1 MHGGS
6 VVQLL
11 KCEKGKSGVASRV
24 AAVRLGMAINFQQ
37 RTLANGLTVVAEVD
51 PQAHSAAA
59 GFFVKTGARDETTP
73 LMGVS
78 HFLEHMMFKG
88 TEDLSSDDLNKGFD
102 EIGAR
107 NNAFTSNEITCFY
120 AHVLPEY
127 LGRGLNLLGRMMRP
141 ALRQSDFDTEKNVIL
156 EEIAMYKDMPF
167 FVLYEASVEK
177 HFGSQPLS
185 HRVLGTP
192 ESITALK
199 RDDMKGY
206 FDSRYSADN
215 TVVALAGRL
224 DFDRVCDQVEKL
236 CGSWAKTGAMRDAS
250 APSLSGG
257 RFEMRDAK
265 VNRAYWLGMCRAPA
279 MRDDRRFAAAML
291 AQIFGAPDNSRL
303 HWSLIEPGLAEEAQ
317 ASFDPHDGFGEFF
330 VYASGDSARM
340 TEIESVIEREMRAM
354 AESLTQ
360 EDLDRVINKVAAQ
373 ATIGGEKPHDRMH
386 RLGRLWTYLG
396 EYSPLE
402 RDIDRL
408 SRVTLADLRD
418 ILSTYP
424 LEPVTVGRLLP
435 ASES

>member
-1 MHGGS
+1 MREGS
-6 VVQLL
+6 
-11 KCEKGKSGVASRV
+11 
-24 AAVRLGMAINFQQ
+24 AVRLGMAISFQQ
-37 RTLANGLTVVAEVD
+37 RKLANGLTIIAEVD

-88 TEDLSSDDLNKGFD
+88 TEDLTSNDLNKGFD

-127 LGRGLNLLGRMMRP
+127 LGRGLDLLGRMMRP
-141 ALRQSDFDTEKNVIL
+141 ALRQDDFDTEKNVIL

-167 FVLYEASVEK
+167 FVLYEACIEK

-185 HRVLGTP
+185 HRVLGTV
-192 ESITALK
+192 ESIAALK
-199 RDDMKGY
+199 RDEMKRY
-206 FDSRYSADN
+206 FDARYSADN
-215 TVVALAGRL
+215 TVVALAGRM
-224 DFDRVCDQVEKL
+224 DFNRVCDQIEKL
-236 CGSWAKTGAMRDAS
+236 CGSWTNTGATRDS
-250 APSLSGG
+250 TAPKLAGG

-279 MRDDRRFAAAML
+279 MTDDRRFAAAML

-303 HWSLIEPGLAEEAQ
+303 HWSLIEPGIAEEAQ
-317 ASFDPHDGFGEFF
+317 SSFDPHDGFGEFF
-330 VYASGDSARM
+330 VYASGDPDRLD
-340 TEIESVIEREMRAM
+340 EIESVITREMKSFAD
-354 AESLTQ
+354 SLTQ

-396 EYSPLE
+396 EYTPLE

-408 SRVTLADLRD
+408 SRVTLGDLRD
-418 ILSTYP
+418 IIASYP